1 MYYYIALSPTFASY
15 RIPDLVKDPEAE
27 AAFEA
32 LRGLLE
38 ASLQRDYEQNQLALA
53 KQLKK
58 KRTGL
63 KKSCRKSTCPSAKF
77 VPKKRTEPTARKSTG
92 PNVMRGEFSYY
103 GVHQSPVD
111 FKDIS
116 TRMSI
121 GGMEIT
127 LNASK
132 MAGLVNLIP
141 TVVVDDCEKMK
152 KQS

>member
-1 MYYYIALSPTFASY
+1 MLFFF

-32 LRGLLE
+32 LRGLVE
-38 ASLQRDYEQNQLALA
+38 ACLQKEYEQKQIA
-53 KQLKK
+53 KQMKK
-58 KRTGL
+58 
-63 KKSCRKSTCPSAKF
+63 
-77 VPKKRTEPTARKSTG
+77 PTARKSTG
-92 PNVMRGEFSYY
+92 PNSKVKKKSTARKSTTSYSRGEFSYY
-103 GVHQSPVD
+103 GIPQDPVD

-132 MAGLVNLIP
+132 MAGLVNLKP
-141 TVVVDDCEKMK
+141 TVLIQDCKT
-152 KQS
+152 QV

>member
-1 MYYYIALSPTFASY
+1 MYYIALSPTFASY

-77 VPKKRTEPTARKSTG
+77 VPPPPKKNRTGEPTARKSTG
-92 PNVMRGEFSYY
+92 PNAMRGEFSYY
-103 GVHQSPVD
+103 GVDQPKID

-141 TVVVDDCEKMK
+141 KVMVEDCEKK
-152 KQS
+152 

>member
-1 MYYYIALSPTFASY
+1 M
-15 RIPDLVKDPEAE
+15 
-27 AAFEA
+27 
-32 LRGLLE
+32 
-38 ASLQRDYEQNQLALA
+38 QRAYEQNQLALS
-53 KQLKK
+53 KQ

-63 KKSCRKSTCPSAKF
+63 KMSCRKSTCQSAKF
-77 VPKKRTEPTARKSTG
+77 VKPRKRIEPTARKSTG

-103 GVHQSPVD
+103 GVHQTPVD

-132 MAGLVNLIP
+132 MAGLVNLVPII
-141 TVVVDDCEKMK
+141 VVEDCEKMK
-152 KQS
+152 KS